1 MTTLTK
7 TMAVNTTN
15 NTARKLSS
23 CNFSGHK
30 EQLFQENMKQV
41 TCLAW
46 VPRGIPA
53 LKPRKAELNS
63 NQLGDWEDTKSDALT
78 NMSSEDERFSDS
90 DDTCADLENSGDA
103 ENAIK
108 EVPAV
113 DIFPDIADSAQS
125 HPIESISDDEDED
138 FLLKADDNLVL
149 FGCCVDN
156 VENIL
161 EVHVYNEAEDSY
173 YPHHHY
179 MLEEAPLCIEHVI
192 FNKDTRDKGN
202 FCAVGTM
209 DSAIELWNLD
219 VVEAIEP
226 VAIFGIRNQSSETEK
241 KKTTNAQTFRHKLR
255 RVWVSET
262 LSVAIVNKK
271 ISHEN
276 GVLSLTWNR
285 ILSHIL
291 ASGSADFQIILWDIE
306 NQLGSAVL
314 SGHSDKVQSIK
325 WHPTESSRLLSGD
338 TSGVVKLWDA
348 RESVCEKEWNEF
360 NAEIERVAWN
370 PWKSENFFVCLI
382 LTILLTVNLNQK
394 KIEIQVAASDGR
406 LYNMD
411 IRSGIVDVTE
421 AHNGAVL
428 GRNIVVYL
436 DIDIDSLN
444 GLSVNN
450 KAENYMMT
458 SSARGSLKLWKLDDN
473 GHFKLSKK
481 YKLKMNDL
489 LCCEFC
495 PDEESVAACGG
506 ENGCKI
512 VSWNIGS
519 AA

>member
-241 KKTTNAQTFRHKLR
+241 KK
-255 RVWVSET
+255 
-262 LSVAIVNKK
+262 IKK

-370 PWKSENFFVCLI
+370 PWKSENFFV
-382 LTILLTVNLNQK
+382 
-394 KIEIQVAASDGR
+394 AASDGR

-436 DIDIDSLN
+436 DIDIDPLN

>member
-30 EQLFQENMKQV
+30 EQLFEENMKQV

-78 NMSSEDERFSDS
+78 NMCSEDERFSDS

-226 VAIFGIRNQSSETEK
+226 VAIFGIRNQSSETDK
-241 KKTTNAQTFRHKLR
+241 KKT
-255 RVWVSET
+255 
-262 LSVAIVNKK
+262 KK

-370 PWKSENFFVCLI
+370 PWKSENFFV
-382 LTILLTVNLNQK
+382 
-394 KIEIQVAASDGR
+394 AASDGR

-428 GRNIVVYL
+428 
-436 DIDIDSLN
+436 

>member
-125 HPIESISDDEDED
+125 HPIENISDDEDED

-241 KKTTNAQTFRHKLR
+241 KKT
-255 RVWVSET
+255 
-262 LSVAIVNKK
+262 KK

-406 LYNMD
+406 LYNID

-428 GRNIVVYL
+428 G
-436 DIDIDSLN
+436 
-444 GLSVNN
+444 LSVNN
-450 KAENYMMT
+450 KAENYIMT

>member
-1 MTTLTK
+1 MNRF
-7 TMAVNTTN
+7 A
-15 NTARKLSS
+15 S
-23 CNFSGHK
+23 CNFSEHK
-30 EQLFQENMKQV
+30 EQLFQVDMKQV

-53 LKPRKAELNS
+53 LKPLKAELNS
-63 NQLGDWEDTKSDALT
+63 NQLSDWEDTKSDALT
-78 NMSSEDERFSDS
+78 NVSSEEERFDDN
-90 DDTCADLENSGDA
+90 DDTCADLQNSDDA

-108 EVPAV
+108 EIPAV
-113 DIFPDIADSAQS
+113 DIFPDIAGSTRS
-125 HPIESISDDEDED
+125 RPIESNSDDEDED
-138 FLLKADDNLVL
+138 FLLKADDNLIL

-161 EVHVYNEAEDSY
+161 EVHVYNESEDSF

-179 MLEEAPLCIEHVI
+179 MLEEPPLCIEHVM

-226 VAIFGIRNQSSETEK
+226 VAVFGIRNQSSETAK
-241 KKTTNAQTFRHKLR
+241 KKA
-255 RVWVSET
+255 
-262 LSVAIVNKK
+262 KK
-271 ISHEN
+271 ISHED

-314 SGHSDKVQSIK
+314 SGHSDKVQTIK
-325 WHPTESSRLLSGD
+325 WHPSESSRLLSGD
-338 TSGVVKLWDA
+338 TSGVVKVWDA

-370 PWKSENFFVCLI
+370 PWKSENFFV
-382 LTILLTVNLNQK
+382 
-394 KIEIQVAASDGR
+394 AASDGR

-411 IRSGIVDVTE
+411 IRSGIIDVTM

-428 GRNIVVYL
+428 
-436 DIDIDSLN
+436 

-450 KAENYMMT
+450 KAENYVMT
-458 SSARGSLKLWKLDDN
+458 SSARGSLKLWKVDDS
-473 GHFKLSKK
+473 GHFKISNK
-481 YKLKMNDL
+481 YKLKMDDL

-506 ENGCKI
+506 ENGYKI

>member
-1 MTTLTK
+1 MQTFLLT
-7 TMAVNTTN
+7 AFLYFFGLA
-15 NTARKLSS
+15 ARKLSS

-30 EQLFQENMKQV
+30 EQLVQVNMKQV

-90 DDTCADLENSGDA
+90 DDTCADLENSDDV

-125 HPIESISDDEDED
+125 HPNESISDDEDED

-161 EVHVYNEAEDSY
+161 EVHVYNEAEDSF

-262 LSVAIVNKK
+262 LSVAVVNKK
-271 ISHEN
+271 ISHED

-370 PWKSENFFVCLI
+370 PWKSENFF
-382 LTILLTVNLNQK
+382 K
-394 KIEIQVAASDGR
+394 EIEIQVAASDGR

-428 GRNIVVYL
+428 GRNKVVYL
-436 DIDIDSLN
+436 DIDTDPLN

-450 KAENYMMT
+450 KAENYVMT

-512 VSWNIGS
+512 ISWNIGS

>member
-1 MTTLTK
+1 
-7 TMAVNTTN
+7 MAVNTTN
-15 NTARKLSS
+15 NTARKLNS
-23 CNFSGHK
+23 CNFREHK
-30 EQLFQENMKQV
+30 KQLFQVDMKQV

-53 LKPRKAELNS
+53 LKPLKAELNS
-63 NQLGDWEDTKSDALT
+63 NQLSDWEDTKSDDALT
-78 NMSSEDERFSDS
+78 NVSSEEERFNDN
-90 DDTCADLENSGDA
+90 DDTCGDLENSDDA

-108 EVPAV
+108 EIPAV
-113 DIFPDIADSAQS
+113 DIFPDIADSARS
-125 HPIESISDDEDED
+125 HPIESNSDDEDED

-161 EVHVYNEAEDSY
+161 EVHVYNESEDSF

-226 VAIFGIRNQSSETEK
+226 VAIFGVRNQSSETEK
-241 KKTTNAQTFRHKLR
+241 KKA
-255 RVWVSET
+255 
-262 LSVAIVNKK
+262 KK
-271 ISHEN
+271 ISHED

-291 ASGSADFQIILWDIE
+291 ASGSADLQIILWDIE
-306 NQLGSAVL
+306 NQVGSAVL

-338 TSGVVKLWDA
+338 TSGVVKVWDA

-370 PWKSENFFVCLI
+370 PWKSENFFV
-382 LTILLTVNLNQK
+382 
-394 KIEIQVAASDGR
+394 AASDGR

-428 GRNIVVYL
+428 G
-436 DIDIDSLN
+436 
-444 GLSVNN
+444 LSVNN
-450 KAENYMMT
+450 KAENYVMT
-458 SSARGSLKLWKLDDN
+458 SSARGSLKLWKIDDS
-473 GHFKLSKK
+473 GHFKFSNK

-506 ENGCKI
+506 ENGYKI
-512 VSWNIGS
+512 ISWNIGS

>member
-1 MTTLTK
+1 MTTLIK
-7 TMAVNTTN
+7 TIAVNTTN
-15 NTARKLSS
+15 NTARKINS
-23 CNFSGHK
+23 CNFSEHK
-30 EQLFQENMKQV
+30 EQLFQVDMKQV

-53 LKPRKAELNS
+53 LKPLKAELNS
-63 NQLGDWEDTKSDALT
+63 NQLSDWEDTKSDALT
-78 NMSSEDERFSDS
+78 NVSSEEERFDDN
-90 DDTCADLENSGDA
+90 DDTCADLQNSDDA

-108 EVPAV
+108 EIPAV
-113 DIFPDIADSAQS
+113 DIFPDIAGSTRS
-125 HPIESISDDEDED
+125 RPIESNSDDEDED
-138 FLLKADDNLVL
+138 FLLKADDNLIL

-161 EVHVYNEAEDSY
+161 EVHVYNESEDSF

-179 MLEEAPLCIEHVI
+179 MLEEPPLCIEHVM

-226 VAIFGIRNQSSETEK
+226 VAVFGIRNQSSETAK
-241 KKTTNAQTFRHKLR
+241 KKA
-255 RVWVSET
+255 
-262 LSVAIVNKK
+262 KK
-271 ISHEN
+271 ISHED

-314 SGHSDKVQSIK
+314 SGHSDKVQTIK
-325 WHPTESSRLLSGD
+325 WHPSESSRLLSGD
-338 TSGVVKLWDA
+338 TSGVVKVWDA

-370 PWKSENFFVCLI
+370 PWKSENFFV
-382 LTILLTVNLNQK
+382 
-394 KIEIQVAASDGR
+394 AASDGR

-411 IRSGIVDVTE
+411 IRSGIIDVTM

-428 GRNIVVYL
+428 VYL
-436 DIDIDSLN
+436 DIGIDPLN

-450 KAENYMMT
+450 KAENYVMT
-458 SSARGSLKLWKLDDN
+458 SSARGSLKLWKVDDS
-473 GHFKLSKK
+473 GHFKISNK
-481 YKLKMNDL
+481 YKLKMDDL

-506 ENGCKI
+506 ENGYKI

>member
-1 MTTLTK
+1 MNRF
-7 TMAVNTTN
+7 A
-15 NTARKLSS
+15 SE
-23 CNFSGHK
+23 HK
-30 EQLFQENMKQV
+30 EQLFQVDMKQV

-53 LKPRKAELNS
+53 LKPLKAELNS
-63 NQLGDWEDTKSDALT
+63 NQLSDWEDTKSDALT
-78 NMSSEDERFSDS
+78 NVSSEEERFDDN
-90 DDTCADLENSGDA
+90 DDTCADLQNSDDA

-108 EVPAV
+108 EIPAV
-113 DIFPDIADSAQS
+113 DIFPDIAGSTRS
-125 HPIESISDDEDED
+125 RPIESNSDDEDED
-138 FLLKADDNLVL
+138 FLLKADDNLIL

-161 EVHVYNEAEDSY
+161 EVHVYNESEDSF

-179 MLEEAPLCIEHVI
+179 MLEEPPLCIEHVM

-226 VAIFGIRNQSSETEK
+226 VAVFGIRNQSSETAK
-241 KKTTNAQTFRHKLR
+241 KKA
-255 RVWVSET
+255 
-262 LSVAIVNKK
+262 KK
-271 ISHEN
+271 ISHED

-314 SGHSDKVQSIK
+314 SGHSDKVQTIK
-325 WHPTESSRLLSGD
+325 WHPSESSRLLSGD
-338 TSGVVKLWDA
+338 TSGVVKVWDA

-370 PWKSENFFVCLI
+370 PWKSENFFV
-382 LTILLTVNLNQK
+382 
-394 KIEIQVAASDGR
+394 AASDGR

-411 IRSGIVDVTE
+411 IRSGIIDVTM

-428 GRNIVVYL
+428 
-436 DIDIDSLN
+436 

-450 KAENYMMT
+450 KAENYVMT
-458 SSARGSLKLWKLDDN
+458 SSARGSLKLWKVDDS
-473 GHFKLSKK
+473 GHFKISNK
-481 YKLKMNDL
+481 YKLKMDDL

-506 ENGCKI
+506 ENGYKI

>member
-1 MTTLTK
+1 LLCFFSFFFDL
-7 TMAVNTTN
+7 A
-15 NTARKLSS
+15 ARKLNS
-23 CNFSGHK
+23 CNFREHK
-30 EQLFQENMKQV
+30 KQLFQVDMKQV

-53 LKPRKAELNS
+53 LKPLKAELNS
-63 NQLGDWEDTKSDALT
+63 NQLSDWEDTKSDDALT
-78 NMSSEDERFSDS
+78 NVSSEEERFNDN
-90 DDTCADLENSGDA
+90 DDTCADLENSDDA

-108 EVPAV
+108 EIPAV
-113 DIFPDIADSAQS
+113 DIFPDIADSARS
-125 HPIESISDDEDED
+125 HPIESNSDDEDED

-161 EVHVYNEAEDSY
+161 EVHVYNESEDSF

-226 VAIFGIRNQSSETEK
+226 VAIFGVRNQSSETEK
-241 KKTTNAQTFRHKLR
+241 KKA
-255 RVWVSET
+255 
-262 LSVAIVNKK
+262 KK
-271 ISHEN
+271 ISHED

-291 ASGSADFQIILWDIE
+291 ASGSADLQIILWDIE

-338 TSGVVKLWDA
+338 TSGVVKVWDA

-370 PWKSENFFVCLI
+370 PWKSENFFV
-382 LTILLTVNLNQK
+382 
-394 KIEIQVAASDGR
+394 AASDGR

-428 GRNIVVYL
+428 ETLMIDCRLSLKRMMINYFINKVVYL
-436 DIDIDSLN
+436 DIDIDPLN

-450 KAENYMMT
+450 KAENCVMT
-458 SSARGSLKLWKLDDN
+458 SSARGSLKLWKIDDS
-473 GHFKLSKK
+473 GHFKFSNK

-506 ENGCKI
+506 ENGYKI
-512 VSWNIGS
+512 ISWNIGS

>member
-30 EQLFQENMKQV
+30 EQLFEENMKQV

-78 NMSSEDERFSDS
+78 NMCSEDERFSDS

-226 VAIFGIRNQSSETEK
+226 VAIFGIRNQSSETDK
-241 KKTTNAQTFRHKLR
+241 KKT
-255 RVWVSET
+255 
-262 LSVAIVNKK
+262 KK

-428 GRNIVVYL
+428 G
-436 DIDIDSLN
+436 
-444 GLSVNN
+444 LSVNN

>member
-1 MTTLTK
+1 LD
-7 TMAVNTTN
+7 AFLYLFGLA
-15 NTARKLSS
+15 ARKLSS

-125 HPIESISDDEDED
+125 HPIENISDDEDED

-241 KKTTNAQTFRHKLR
+241 KKA
-255 RVWVSET
+255 
-262 LSVAIVNKK
+262 KK

-382 LTILLTVNLNQK
+382 FTILLTVNLNQK

-406 LYNMD
+406 LYNID

-428 GRNIVVYL
+428 G
-436 DIDIDSLN
+436 
-444 GLSVNN
+444 LSVNN
-450 KAENYMMT
+450 KAENYIMT

>member
-125 HPIESISDDEDED
+125 HPIENISDDEDED

-241 KKTTNAQTFRHKLR
+241 KKA
-255 RVWVSET
+255 
-262 LSVAIVNKK
+262 KK

-370 PWKSENFFVCLI
+370 PWKSENFFV
-382 LTILLTVNLNQK
+382 
-394 KIEIQVAASDGR
+394 AASDGR
-406 LYNMD
+406 LYNID

-428 GRNIVVYL
+428 G
-436 DIDIDSLN
+436 
-444 GLSVNN
+444 LSVNN
-450 KAENYMMT
+450 KAENYIMT

>member
-1 MTTLTK
+1 MTTLIK
-7 TMAVNTTN
+7 TIAVNTTN
-15 NTARKLSS
+15 NTARKLNS
-23 CNFSGHK
+23 CNFSEHK
-30 EQLFQENMKQV
+30 EQLFQVDMKQV

-53 LKPRKAELNS
+53 LKPLKAELNS
-63 NQLGDWEDTKSDALT
+63 NQLSDWEDTKSDALT
-78 NMSSEDERFSDS
+78 NVSSEEERFDDN
-90 DDTCADLENSGDA
+90 DDTCADLQNSDDA

-108 EVPAV
+108 EIPAV
-113 DIFPDIADSAQS
+113 DIFQDIAGSTRS
-125 HPIESISDDEDED
+125 RPIESNSDDEDED
-138 FLLKADDNLVL
+138 FLLKADDNLIL

-161 EVHVYNEAEDSY
+161 EVHVYNESEDSF

-179 MLEEAPLCIEHVI
+179 MLEEPPLCIEHVM

-226 VAIFGIRNQSSETEK
+226 VAVFGIRNQSSETAK
-241 KKTTNAQTFRHKLR
+241 KKAFTCCNCYHICHKL
-255 RVWVSET
+255 
-262 LSVAIVNKK
+262 LQLKK
-271 ISHEN
+271 ISHED

-314 SGHSDKVQSIK
+314 SGHSDKVQTIK
-325 WHPTESSRLLSGD
+325 WHPSESSRLLSGD
-338 TSGVVKLWDA
+338 TSGVVKVWDA

-370 PWKSENFFVCLI
+370 PWKSENFFV
-382 LTILLTVNLNQK
+382 
-394 KIEIQVAASDGR
+394 AASDGR

-411 IRSGIVDVTE
+411 IRSGIIDVTM

-428 GRNIVVYL
+428 VYL
-436 DIDIDSLN
+436 DIGIDPFN

-450 KAENYMMT
+450 KAENYVMT
-458 SSARGSLKLWKLDDN
+458 SSARGSLKLWKVDDS
-473 GHFKLSKK
+473 GHFKISNK

-506 ENGCKI
+506 ENGYKI

>member
-241 KKTTNAQTFRHKLR
+241 KKT
-255 RVWVSET
+255 
-262 LSVAIVNKK
+262 KK

-428 GRNIVVYL
+428 G
-436 DIDIDSLN
+436 
-444 GLSVNN
+444 LSVNN

>member
-125 HPIESISDDEDED
+125 HPIENISDDEDED

-241 KKTTNAQTFRHKLR
+241 KKA
-255 RVWVSET
+255 
-262 LSVAIVNKK
+262 KK

-382 LTILLTVNLNQK
+382 FTILLTVNLNQK

-406 LYNMD
+406 LYNID

-428 GRNIVVYL
+428 G
-436 DIDIDSLN
+436 
-444 GLSVNN
+444 LSVNN
-450 KAENYMMT
+450 KAENYIMT

>member
-1 MTTLTK
+1 MTTLIK
-7 TMAVNTTN
+7 TIAVNTTN
-15 NTARKLSS
+15 NTARKINS
-23 CNFSGHK
+23 CNFSEHK
-30 EQLFQENMKQV
+30 EQLFQVDMKQV

-53 LKPRKAELNS
+53 LKPLKAELNS
-63 NQLGDWEDTKSDALT
+63 NQLSDWEDTKSDALT
-78 NMSSEDERFSDS
+78 NVSSEEERFDDN
-90 DDTCADLENSGDA
+90 DDTCADLQNSDDA

-108 EVPAV
+108 EIPAV
-113 DIFPDIADSAQS
+113 DIFPDIAGSTRS
-125 HPIESISDDEDED
+125 RPIESNSDDEDED
-138 FLLKADDNLVL
+138 FLLKADDNLIL

-161 EVHVYNEAEDSY
+161 EVHVYNESEDSF

-179 MLEEAPLCIEHVI
+179 MLEEPPLCIEHVM

-226 VAIFGIRNQSSETEK
+226 VAVFGIRNQSSETAK
-241 KKTTNAQTFRHKLR
+241 KKA
-255 RVWVSET
+255 
-262 LSVAIVNKK
+262 KK
-271 ISHEN
+271 ISHED

-314 SGHSDKVQSIK
+314 SGHSDKVQTIK
-325 WHPTESSRLLSGD
+325 WHPSESSRLLSGD
-338 TSGVVKLWDA
+338 TSGVVKVWDA

-370 PWKSENFFVCLI
+370 PWKSENFF
-382 LTILLTVNLNQK
+382 K

-411 IRSGIVDVTE
+411 IRSGIIDVTM

-428 GRNIVVYL
+428 
-436 DIDIDSLN
+436 

-450 KAENYMMT
+450 KAENYVMT
-458 SSARGSLKLWKLDDN
+458 SSARGSLKLWKVDDS
-473 GHFKLSKK
+473 GHFKISNK
-481 YKLKMNDL
+481 YKLKMDDL

-506 ENGCKI
+506 ENGYKI

>member
-1 MTTLTK
+1 
-7 TMAVNTTN
+7 
-15 NTARKLSS
+15 
-23 CNFSGHK
+23 
-30 EQLFQENMKQV
+30 MKQV

-108 EVPAV
+108 
-113 DIFPDIADSAQS
+113 
-125 HPIESISDDEDED
+125 
-138 FLLKADDNLVL
+138 
-149 FGCCVDN
+149 
-156 VENIL
+156 
-161 EVHVYNEAEDSY
+161 VYNEAEDSY

-241 KKTTNAQTFRHKLR
+241 KKA
-255 RVWVSET
+255 
-262 LSVAIVNKK
+262 KK

-370 PWKSENFFVCLI
+370 PWKSENFFV
-382 LTILLTVNLNQK
+382 
-394 KIEIQVAASDGR
+394 AASDGR
-406 LYNMD
+406 LYNID

-428 GRNIVVYL
+428 
-436 DIDIDSLN
+436 
-444 GLSVNN
+444 
-450 KAENYMMT
+450 
-458 SSARGSLKLWKLDDN
+458 
-473 GHFKLSKK
+473 
-481 YKLKMNDL
+481 
-489 LCCEFC
+489 
-495 PDEESVAACGG
+495 DEESVAACGG

>member
-30 EQLFQENMKQV
+30 EQLFQVNMKQV

-90 DDTCADLENSGDA
+90 DDTCADLENSDDA

-149 FGCCVDN
+149 FGCCVDS

-161 EVHVYNEAEDSY
+161 EVHVYNEAEDSF

-226 VAIFGIRNQSSETEK
+226 VAIFGIRNQSSETQK
-241 KKTTNAQTFRHKLR
+241 KKT
-255 RVWVSET
+255 
-262 LSVAIVNKK
+262 KK
-271 ISHEN
+271 ISHED

-370 PWKSENFFVCLI
+370 PWKSENFF
-382 LTILLTVNLNQK
+382 K

-428 GRNIVVYL
+428 GRSKVVYFDV
-436 DIDIDSLN
+436 DIDPLN
-444 GLSVNN
+444 GLSVNS
-450 KAENYMMT
+450 KAENYVMT

-473 GHFKLSKK
+473 GHFTLSKK

-512 VSWNIGS
+512 ISWNIGS

>member
-1 MTTLTK
+1 
-7 TMAVNTTN
+7 MAVNTTN
-15 NTARKLSS
+15 NTARKLNS
-23 CNFSGHK
+23 CNFREHK
-30 EQLFQENMKQV
+30 KQLFQVDMKQV

-53 LKPRKAELNS
+53 LKPLKAELNS
-63 NQLGDWEDTKSDALT
+63 NQLSDWEDTKSDDALT
-78 NMSSEDERFSDS
+78 NVSSEEERFNDN
-90 DDTCADLENSGDA
+90 DDTY
-103 ENAIK
+103 
-108 EVPAV
+108 
-113 DIFPDIADSAQS
+113 IADSARS
-125 HPIESISDDEDED
+125 HPIESNSDDEDED

-161 EVHVYNEAEDSY
+161 EVHVYNESEDSF

-226 VAIFGIRNQSSETEK
+226 VAIFGVRNQSSETEK
-241 KKTTNAQTFRHKLR
+241 KKA
-255 RVWVSET
+255 
-262 LSVAIVNKK
+262 KK
-271 ISHEN
+271 ISHED

-291 ASGSADFQIILWDIE
+291 ASGSADLQIILWDIE
-306 NQLGSAVL
+306 NQVGSAVL

-338 TSGVVKLWDA
+338 TSGVVKVWDA

-370 PWKSENFFVCLI
+370 PWKSENFF
-382 LTILLTVNLNQK
+382 K

-428 GRNIVVYL
+428 G
-436 DIDIDSLN
+436 
-444 GLSVNN
+444 LSVNN
-450 KAENYMMT
+450 KAENYVMT
-458 SSARGSLKLWKLDDN
+458 SSARGSLKLWKIDDS
-473 GHFKLSKK
+473 GHFKFSNK

-506 ENGCKI
+506 ENGYKI
-512 VSWNIGS
+512 ISWNIGS

>member
-1 MTTLTK
+1 MTTLIK
-7 TMAVNTTN
+7 TIAVNTTN
-15 NTARKLSS
+15 NTARKINS
-23 CNFSGHK
+23 CNFSEHK
-30 EQLFQENMKQV
+30 EQLFQVDMKQV

-53 LKPRKAELNS
+53 LKPLKAELNS
-63 NQLGDWEDTKSDALT
+63 NQLSDWEDTKSDALT
-78 NMSSEDERFSDS
+78 NVSSEEERFDDN
-90 DDTCADLENSGDA
+90 DDTCADLQNSDDA

-108 EVPAV
+108 EIPAV
-113 DIFPDIADSAQS
+113 DIFPDIAGSTRS
-125 HPIESISDDEDED
+125 RPIESNSDDEDED
-138 FLLKADDNLVL
+138 FLLKADDNLIL

-161 EVHVYNEAEDSY
+161 EVHVYNESEDSF

-179 MLEEAPLCIEHVI
+179 MLEEPPLCIEHVM

-226 VAIFGIRNQSSETEK
+226 VAVFGIRNQSSETAK
-241 KKTTNAQTFRHKLR
+241 KKA
-255 RVWVSET
+255 
-262 LSVAIVNKK
+262 KK
-271 ISHEN
+271 ISHED

-314 SGHSDKVQSIK
+314 SGHSDKVQTIK
-325 WHPTESSRLLSGD
+325 WHPSESSRLLSGD
-338 TSGVVKLWDA
+338 TSGVVKVWDA

-370 PWKSENFFVCLI
+370 PWKSENFFV
-382 LTILLTVNLNQK
+382 
-394 KIEIQVAASDGR
+394 AASDGR

-411 IRSGIVDVTE
+411 IRSGIIDVTM

-428 GRNIVVYL
+428 
-436 DIDIDSLN
+436 

-450 KAENYMMT
+450 KAENYVMT
-458 SSARGSLKLWKLDDN
+458 SSARGSLKLWKVDDS
-473 GHFKLSKK
+473 GHFKISNK
-481 YKLKMNDL
+481 YKLKMDDL

-506 ENGCKI
+506 ENGYKI

>member
-1 MTTLTK
+1 MNRF
-7 TMAVNTTN
+7 A
-15 NTARKLSS
+15 S
-23 CNFSGHK
+23 CNFSEHK
-30 EQLFQENMKQV
+30 EQLFQVDMKQV

-53 LKPRKAELNS
+53 LKPLKAELNS
-63 NQLGDWEDTKSDALT
+63 NQLSDWEDTKSDALT
-78 NMSSEDERFSDS
+78 NVSSEEERFDDN
-90 DDTCADLENSGDA
+90 DDTCADLQNSDDA

-108 EVPAV
+108 EIPAV
-113 DIFPDIADSAQS
+113 DIFPDIAGSTRS
-125 HPIESISDDEDED
+125 RPIESNSDDEDED
-138 FLLKADDNLVL
+138 FLLKADDNLIL

-161 EVHVYNEAEDSY
+161 EVHVYNESEDSF

-179 MLEEAPLCIEHVI
+179 MLEEPPLCIEHVM

-226 VAIFGIRNQSSETEK
+226 VAVFGIRNQSSETAK
-241 KKTTNAQTFRHKLR
+241 KKA
-255 RVWVSET
+255 
-262 LSVAIVNKK
+262 KK
-271 ISHEN
+271 ISHED

-314 SGHSDKVQSIK
+314 SGHSDKVQTIK
-325 WHPTESSRLLSGD
+325 WHPSESSRLLSGD
-338 TSGVVKLWDA
+338 TSGVVKVWDA

-370 PWKSENFFVCLI
+370 PWKSENFFV
-382 LTILLTVNLNQK
+382 
-394 KIEIQVAASDGR
+394 AASDGR

-411 IRSGIVDVTE
+411 IRSGIIDVTM

-428 GRNIVVYL
+428 
-436 DIDIDSLN
+436 

-450 KAENYMMT
+450 KAENYVMT
-458 SSARGSLKLWKLDDN
+458 SSARGSLKLWKVDDS
-473 GHFKLSKK
+473 GHFKISNK

-506 ENGCKI
+506 ENGYKI